1 MYTKILCLFY
11 RISDFN
17 VIRRKKQ
24 RYLPAIIIENAKKLD
39 GTVKKSK
46 DLNTDRLELI
56 NLILSILFMSTGI
69 MWRG

>member
-69 MWRG
+69 MWRD